1 MPQICSKYQNTDCWN
16 GSATVPVNNFEFDSK
31 TISGQRK
38 YSVIKKHV
46 LNFIMLLLHHNRRK
60 SFASLQSN

>member
-1 MPQICSKYQNTDCWN
+1 MVIHYSMTNHVDGSNDVPQICSKYQNTDCWN
-16 GSATVPVNNFEFDSK
+16 GSATVPVNNVEFDSK

-46 LNFIMLLLHHNRRK
+46 LKFY
-60 SFASLQSN
+60 